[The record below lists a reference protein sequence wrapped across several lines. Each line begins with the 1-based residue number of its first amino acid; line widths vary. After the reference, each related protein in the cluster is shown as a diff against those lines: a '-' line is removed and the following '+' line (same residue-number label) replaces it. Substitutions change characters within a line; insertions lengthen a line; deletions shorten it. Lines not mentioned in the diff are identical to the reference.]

1 MSHEEVEWFAKTIR
15 EIGQVGQSHISEN
28 VRRPMVEA
36 MVNLACALENIV
48 SSQRLRGE
56 G

>member
-15 EIGQVGQSHISEN
+15 EIGQFGQSHTSDNI
-28 VRRPMVEA
+28 RRPMVEA
-36 MVNLACALENIV
+36 MVNLACALENMA